1 MNYSFP
7 IFSPSQSV
15 SSQPQ
20 PEKLKQLVQGL
31 GIYSEFSEILNLPL
45 VEGDVGRSLE
55 EIMADLESGQISTI
69 SSLEWI
75 YIMIHKND
83 WDQAVSTNRAEN
95 TSKLLW
101 KVAEKNGSLLS
112 HLVWML
118 GMSYS
123 TPNLLADSIIETV
136 DFAKLQ
142 TLISL
147 DTVRILKWLSEFNY
161 VRIAQEACS
170 RKMLPESLLES
181 VKVPVTQ
188 KAVTA
193 IFNNVVKGFQQSNL
207 NESQAGRWLCQCL
220 ESMPDSLELQQV
232 NQLLLEVSH
241 TVGNSQ
247 PYLVEWLRQRYWH
260 RSPGSRWNQLSRE
273 TQNSLRMWIHAASWQ
288 DFKNLVNAISKQL
301 NQEISNYQENS
312 HQFRKIKKEIN
323 QLKRRQEFWSNYSTR
338 FERLRVLVPANSQKF
353 ISDEI
358 KRDIDVL
365 VEDNSDPTEV
375 CIFDFGDKYII
386 EFFRGRGSEI
396 RFLSGQLNPR
406 VEDYL
411 FANKNLSICS
421 LRKLG
426 GEIHDHAY
434 VWQAY
439 AEKWLRER
447 KILPNEGIRHWQGL
461 NRSYGQYHP
470 QRGLPMPNLE
480 KANQHEEQVQKWM
493 RTMRRIESDCE
504 S

>member
-7 IFSPSQSV
+7 IFSPSQSF
-15 SSQPQ
+15 SPQPQ

-31 GIYSEFSEILNLPL
+31 GMYSEFSEILNLPL
-45 VEGDVGRSLE
+45 FEGDVGRSLE
-55 EIMADLESGQISTI
+55 DIMTDLESGQISTI
-69 SSLEWI
+69 FSLEWI

-83 WDQAVSTNRAEN
+83 WDQAVSTARAEN

-170 RKMLPESLLES
+170 RQMLPDSLLES

-188 KAVTA
+188 KSVTA
-193 IFNNVVKGFQQSNL
+193 IFNNVVKGFKQSNL
-207 NESQAGRWLCQCL
+207 NDSQAGRWLCRCL
-220 ESMPDSLELQQV
+220 ESMPDSLELQQI
-232 NQLLLEVSH
+232 NQLLLEVSY

-247 PYLVEWLRQRYWH
+247 PYLVEWLRQHYWH

-288 DFKNLVNAISKQL
+288 DFKNLVDAIIKQL
-301 NQEISNYQENS
+301 NQEIKNYQENS
-312 HQFRKIKKEIN
+312 FQFQRINKEIN
-323 QLKRRQEFWSNYSTR
+323 QLRRRQEFWSNYSTR
-338 FERLRVLVPANSQKF
+338 FERLRVFVSEKSQKF
-353 ISDEI
+353 IRDEI

-365 VEDNSDPTEV
+365 VKDNSEPTEI
-375 CIFDFGDKYII
+375 CIFDFGDKYIV

-396 RFLSGQLNPR
+396 RFFSGQFNPTI
-406 VEDYL
+406 EDCL
-411 FANKNLSICS
+411 FENKNISICS
-421 LRKLG
+421 LRTLG
-426 GEIHDHAY
+426 GETHDHAFL
-434 VWQAY
+434 WQAY

-447 KILPNEGIRHWQGL
+447 NIFPNEGIKYWQGL

-470 QRGLPMPNLE
+470 QQGLPMPNLE
-480 KANQHEEQVQKWM
+480 KAKDRERQVNQWM
-493 RTMRRIESDCE
+493 RTMQRIESDCK